1 MGEIGSLILKLKTDA
16 SDMERGLARA
26 ARSTDDFGKFVSNAA
41 KVGAV
46 ALGALSAIAA
56 TTGAA
61 LVSMTKASANV
72 GDELNKAS
80 QKTGVAV
87 ETLSGLRFAAD
98 LSDVSMEQLSTSMGK
113 LARAQQDA
121 ATGST
126 TARTTFQALGVTYK
140 EADGTLRPLNDVML
154 DAADKLAQ
162 MEDETK
168 RAALAQEMFGKSGM
182 QMLPLLNQ
190 GSAAIRAQMEE
201 AKALGVVW
209 TTDAAQGAEAF
220 NDSLTRL
227 GFAAEGFRN
236 DIAQLLIP
244 ILSDVT
250 DGVLK
255 WVKANREWIKDEIQ
269 RDVRALV
276 AAATDFASVMS
287 TIVTTSIEIKNSSFA
302 QAMIKGLT
310 ILGDVLWM
318 IIDYLNVALLGFGRL
333 VAMLGSILTIMPKS
347 FGGDIG
353 EKFKAHVQEYTDAI
367 EKAKMQARLSLE
379 AIQLDMG
386 LMSKNS
392 IGHLD
397 VLTKKIEQTARAAT
411 RASHA
416 LKAFPTVQGPD
427 QNAAAIDFYNA
438 EREAA
443 LGKII
448 LEQSIEQYRQT
459 LAEGKAQEALGGIIN
474 SRFKNEQDLA
484 KQTADLH
491 HSLML
496 EHLSDRSRQI
506 TQIEEEAA
514 TRSRFVKENIQD
526 EIERAALLEG
536 IERTK
541 SMRLSAI
548 KIDEQKR
555 ELELFEEVRQAA
567 MTGEEAQRYEIERTA
582 EARRR
587 QVIETIKDAQLQ
599 AMAIENIEIA
609 KTNKL
614 NALGGQHKSFFTE
627 QMEAIR
633 QSAAFTWS
641 SIVQSFSQ
649 AIVGMLQ
656 GTKTFADFLQSVW
669 TTILTSFV
677 NMAVQATLAFILE
690 QGKQLIFGQT
700 AASAQVTQHTAL
712 EAAKTA
718 ATATA
723 ETARLGIMVL
733 TNKAMLSASTA
744 GIVAIGAT
752 GNAALATLGI
762 VLEAIVGFMSAVAA
776 AVAAAPVVGQV
787 LAGKI
792 LTGALIAQFTGG
804 AALTAAAGAL
814 NTALGGAIVA
824 STGALATPFA
834 DGGIMTG
841 PTIGKFAEAGSAE
854 AAIPLNDRGARFM
867 QSVMGFGGG
876 SGTQQINLYIDGRK
890 MTSKLVQ
897 HMPDVVHLKLG
908 YT

>member
-1 MGEIGSLILKLKTDA
+1 MGDTGSLIMRLKMDA
-16 SDMERGLARA
+16 SNMEKELNRA
-26 ARSTDDFGKFVSNAA
+26 ARNTDDFGKLVSSAA
-41 KVGAV
+41 KIGTL
-46 ALGALSAIAA
+46 ALGALTAVAA

-61 LVSMTKASANV
+61 LISMTKSSAVV
-72 GDELNKAS
+72 GDELNKTS

-98 LSDVSMEQLSTSMGK
+98 LSDVSMEQLSMSMGK

-126 TARTTFQALGVTYK
+126 QARTTFQALGVTYK

-154 DAADKLAQ
+154 DAADQLAR

-168 RAALAQEMFGKSGM
+168 RAAMAQEMFGKSGM

-201 AKALGVVW
+201 AKALGVAW

-227 GFAAEGFRN
+227 GYVAEGFMN
-236 DIAQLLIP
+236 DVAQVLIP
-244 ILSDVT
+244 ILTDVT
-250 DGVLK
+250 DGVLN

-269 RDVRALV
+269 KDVRALV
-276 AAATDFASVMS
+276 SAATDLVSVMGQ
-287 TIVTTSIEIKNSSFA
+287 IGKTSIEIKNSAFTDHLTLGMKALGYVVVSTFTMMIGMLEQFA
-302 QAMIKGLT
+302 LNITKLGALLPE
-310 ILGDVLWM
+310 ILGGKIFQEHANPLE
-318 IIDYLNVALLGFGRL
+318 
-333 VAMLGSILTIMPKS
+333 AMLAKNRHQLNLYT
-347 FGGDIG
+347 
-353 EKFKAHVQEYTDAI
+353 EKIAMDF
-367 EKAKMQARLSLE
+367 
-379 AIQLDMG
+379 G

-392 IGHLD
+392 IGPIE
-397 VLTKKIEQTARAAT
+397 VVTKKVEQAVQAVKK
-411 RASHA
+411 ASHA
-416 LKAFPTVQGPD
+416 MKAFPTVQGANQD
-427 QNAAAIDFYNA
+427 AAALDFYAA
-438 EREAA
+438 EREQA
-443 LGKII
+443 LGNLQLI
-448 LEQSIEQYRQT
+448 
-459 LAEGKAQEALGGIIN
+459 
-474 SRFKNEQDLA
+474 QDLTAAREELASGRAEEQLGQFINARYKDEQEMA
-484 KQTADLH
+484 KQTAALQ

-496 EHLSDRSRQI
+496 EHLNDRAKQI
-506 TQIEEEAA
+506 TVIEEEAA
-514 TRSRFVKENIQD
+514 TRARFVKENIQD
-526 EIERAALLEG
+526 ETERAALLEG

-541 SMRLSAI
+541 SMRLSAL
-548 KIDEQKR
+548 KIEDQKR
-555 ELELFEEVRQAA
+555 ELDLFEELRQAA

-587 QVIETIKDAQLQ
+587 QVVETIKDAQLQ

-614 NALGGQHKSFFTE
+614 NALGVQHKSFFTE
-627 QMEAIR
+627 QMDAIR

-700 AASAQVTQHTAL
+700 AASAQLTQHTAL

-723 ETARLGIMVL
+723 ETSRLAITVL
-733 TNKAMLSASTA
+733 TNKAMLAASTA
-744 GIVAIGAT
+744 SIVAIGAT

-762 VLEAIVGFMSAVAA
+762 VLEAVVGFMAAVAA
-776 AVAAAPVVGQV
+776 AVAAAPVVGQA
-787 LAGKI
+787 LAGSI
-792 LTGALIAQFTGG
+792 LSAAFIAQFTGA
-804 AALTAAAGAL
+804 AALTAATAAL

-854 AAIPLNDRGARFM
+854 AAIPLNDRGAKFM
-867 QSVMGFGGG
+867 QSAMGFGGT
-876 SGTQQINLYIDGRK
+876 GTQQINLYVDGRL
-890 MTSKLVQ
+890 MTKQVVK
-897 HMPDVVHLKLG
+897 HMPDVIHTKLG

>member
-236 DIAQLLIP
+236 DVAQVLIP
-244 ILSDVT
+244 ILTDVT

-276 AAATDFASVMS
+276 SAGTDLVSVMGK
-287 TIVTTSIEIKNSSFA
+287 IVKTSIDIKNSSFVEG
-302 QAMIKGLT
+302 MIKGLT
-310 ILGDVLWM
+310 VLGDVLWM
-318 IIDYLNVALLGFGRL
+318 IIDYLSVALLGFGRL
-333 VAMLGSILTIMPKS
+333 VAMAGSILPNAL
-347 FGGDIG
+347 GGG
-353 EKFKAHVQEYTDAI
+353 VFQKHVQEYTDAI
-367 EKAKMQARLSLE
+367 EQAKMRARLDLE

-392 IGHLD
+392 IGHFD
-397 VLTKKIEQTARAAT
+397 VLTKKIEQTAQAAT
-411 RASHA
+411 RASHT
-416 LKAFPTVQGPD
+416 LKAFPTVQGPQQD
-427 QNAAAIDFYNA
+427 AAAIDFYNA

-443 LGKII
+443 LGQLI
-448 LEQSIEQYRQT
+448 LEQSMEQYRQT
-459 LAEGKAQEALGGIIN
+459 LAEGRAQEALGGIVN
-474 SRFKNEQDLA
+474 ARFRNEQELA
-484 KQTADLH
+484 KQTADLQ

-514 TRSRFVKENIQD
+514 TRARFVKENIQD
-526 EIERAALLEG
+526 ETERAALLEG

-541 SMRLSAI
+541 SLRLSAI

-555 ELELFEEVRQAA
+555 ELELFEELRQAA

-587 QVIETIKDAQLQ
+587 QVVETIKDAQLQ

-614 NALGGQHKSFFTE
+614 NALGGQHKTFFTE
-627 QMEAIR
+627 QMDAIR

-733 TNKAMLSASTA
+733 TNKAMLAASTA

-792 LTGALIAQFTGG
+792 LAGALIAQFTGG

-834 DGGIMTG
+834 EGGIMTG

-867 QSVMGFGGG
+867 QSVMGLGGY
-876 SGTQQINLYIDGRK
+876 GTQQINVYMDGK
-890 MTSKLVQ
+890 LMTRTVVKN
-897 HMPDVVHLKLG
+897 MPGVIHTKLG